1 MKSLL
6 ADTRIGMVYPIP
18 KRMILSL
25 KRVKAGSFPIQ
36 RDHSSQW
43 SPRYQFTDESPHC
56 NGKST
61 LSVSKKRRKT
71 YRRLGWLHF
80 KTLPLSTSIPFQ
92 PSLPTTQIIQPS
104 FHLDY
109 QLPSIKTPNQPHFQL
124 PTTLEIKTQSKEF
137 PSPVAQTPPAIQE
150 QTLNLHPFTFSNTH
164 FIQTKKQNES
174 HSLPANPYSYLFTA
188 TLFNNKHPTNE

>member
-80 KTLPLSTSIPFQ
+80 KTLPLSTSIPLPTITSNNTNNPTQ
-92 PSLPTTQIIQPS
+92 LPSRLPTPFYQNLQSTTLPTTNHIRNKDP
-104 FHLDY
+104 
-109 QLPSIKTPNQPHFQL
+109 IKRIP
-124 PTTLEIKTQSKEF
+124 ISRC
-137 PSPVAQTPPAIQE
+137 
-150 QTLNLHPFTFSNTH
+150 SNTS
-164 FIQTKKQNES
+164 S
-174 HSLPANPYSYLFTA
+174 HPR
-188 TLFNNKHPTNE
+188 TNS